1 MSTQRSYFTLKTVR
15 NVCLKL
21 ATVTYCF
28 SADVTLT
35 MVRSKK
41 GRKGKIQVG
50 KKGTLEAEKKHE
62 SLKPCLR
69 HLQYHLMLVY
79 SEVRTSGTHSQR
91 SMQDSTVGNVTS
103 LKGRLI
109 LLSKNGGGKNTILLI
124 HRCSLFFTIRCYPN
138 KITKSMKQITKS
150 IKQCCF
156 SSLFCDTCI
165 KKEQFQSQ
173 KKIKQLFIA
182 V

>member
-1 MSTQRSYFTLKTVR
+1 
-15 NVCLKL
+15 
-21 ATVTYCF
+21 
-28 SADVTLT
+28 

-109 LLSKNGGGKNTILLI
+109 LLSKNGGGKNTINTQMFTFLHNSLL
-124 HRCSLFFTIRCYPN
+124 S
-138 KITKSMKQITKS
+138 KQNNQI
-150 IKQCCF
+150 
-156 SSLFCDTCI
+156 D
-165 KKEQFQSQ
+165 E
-173 KKIKQLFIA
+173 A
-182 V
+182 NY